1 MENENSITVIN
12 SRLPFE
18 PTCPE
23 CGCLVAVEQNKEG
36 GYYVKC
42 ENCNS
47 TWSTSPFGVPTEE
60 SNWLEQFHVD
70 KRISTPQ
77 SNGEKP
83 ETSPTKVLME
93 IARSSST
100 LKKAYELVCQAY
112 DLINEDK
119 VARQYIDFNAKV
131 VWHQFVWDIL
141 MRQYNIDNPD
151 SKEVYHLRA
160 FDYYGI
166 HPGMLV
172 GEGEVEGN

>member
-1 MENENSITVIN
+1 
-12 SRLPFE
+12 
-18 PTCPE
+18 
-23 CGCLVAVEQNKEG
+23 
-36 GYYVKC
+36 
-42 ENCNS
+42 
-47 TWSTSPFGVPTEE
+47 
-60 SNWLEQFHVD
+60 
-70 KRISTPQ
+70 
-77 SNGEKP
+77 
-83 ETSPTKVLME
+83 ME

-100 LKKAYELVCQAY
+100 LKKAYDLVCQAY

-131 VWHQFVWDIL
+131 IWRKFVWDIL

-160 FDYYGI
+160 FDQYGI